1 MDSIHVAQSPAK
13 QSAYLN
19 SFSAKNPDNAEK
31 GAGGTSGDTDTS
43 WLSAL
48 DMSCQDPRIFKHSE
62 YNLKVQITIDPIP
75 LGSGSGFSM
84 SVPAILFFGIVSV
97 IGVFVVIAALVSS
110 IHRWGVVLTQE
121 TVGSALELQT
131 IHRFSQSRRRPY
143 I

>member
-48 DMSCQDPRIFKHSE
+48 DMPCRDQRIFKYSK
-62 YNLKVQITIDPIP
+62 YNLLKKYKLHMDHEYIP
-75 LGSGSGFSM
+75 PGSGSGFSM

-110 IHRWGVVLTQE
+110 IHRW
-121 TVGSALELQT
+121 VGCLEFGTL
-131 IHRFSQSRRRPY
+131 
-143 I
+143 

>member
-48 DMSCQDPRIFKHSE
+48 DMPCRDQRIFKYSK
-62 YNLKVQITIDPIP
+62 YNLLKKYKLHMDHDHIP
-75 LGSGSGFSM
+75 PGSGSGFSM

-110 IHRWGVVLTQE
+110 IHRW
-121 TVGSALELQT
+121 VGCLEFGTL
-131 IHRFSQSRRRPY
+131 
-143 I
+143 